1 MISLMGTWMQQ
12 IAMSWLVYRLTN
24 SSFLLGIVGFASQIP
39 TFFLTP
45 FAGVLID
52 RWNRHRILI
61 ITQTL
66 AMLQALILAFLA
78 LTHAIRIWHV
88 IGLGLFLGVINA
100 IDIPARQAFLI
111 DMIEKKEDLGNAIAL
126 NSSMV
131 NVTRLL
137 GPSIAGI
144 LIALVGEGMCFLL
157 NGLSYLAV
165 IIALLAMK
173 ITPRKVEIEKP
184 RVLEGLAAGF
194 TYAFGFAPIRSVLL
208 LLSLTSLMGMPYGVL
223 LPVFATDI
231 LQGGPY
237 TLGFLMTCSGAGAL
251 IGAIYLTLRKS
262 VLGLGRWIVI
272 ASSVFGIGLIGFSLS
287 RTLWLSLIFISLTG
301 FGMMVQM
308 ASSNTVLQTIVEDD
322 KRGRVMSFYTMA
334 FMGMTP
340 FGSLLAGSLASK
352 IGAPNTLMMG
362 GICCILGSLVFAS
375 KLPALREMVRPL
387 YVRLGIIP
395 EIALG
400 VHSATELT
408 IPPEGKS

>member
-1 MISLMGTWMQQ
+1 MLRTLHYRNFRLFFVGQLISLIGTWMQQ

-52 RWNRHRILI
+52 RWNRHHILI
-61 ITQTL
+61 TTQTL
-66 AMLQALILAFLA
+66 AMIQALILAFLA
-78 LTHAIRIWHV
+78 LTHTIQIWHV
-88 IGLGLFLGVINA
+88 IVLGLFLGVINA

-111 DMIEKKEDLGNAIAL
+111 DLIEKREDLGNAIAL

-137 GPSIAGI
+137 GPSIAGM

-165 IIALLAMK
+165 IIALLVMK
-173 ITPRKVEIEKP
+173 ITPRKSEVEKP
-184 RVLEGLAAGF
+184 HILEGLAAGF

-208 LLSLTSLMGMPYGVL
+208 LLALTSLMGMPYGVL

-237 TLGFLMTCSGAGAL
+237 TLGFLMTCSGIGAL
-251 IGAIYLTLRKS
+251 VGAVYLTLRKS
-262 VLGLGRWIVI
+262 ILGLGRWIVI

-287 RTLWLSLIFISLTG
+287 RTLWLSLIFISLAG

-308 ASSNTVLQTIVEDD
+308 AATNTVLQTIVEDD
-322 KRGRVMSFYTMA
+322 KRGRVMSFYTVA

-352 IGAPNTLMMG
+352 IGAPNTLIIG

-375 KLPALREMVRPL
+375 KLPALREMVRPI
-387 YVRLGIIP
+387 YVRLGIM
-395 EIALG
+395 
-400 VHSATELT
+400 
-408 IPPEGKS
+408 